1 MPIIFAYIQTSK
13 YTFIIN
19 HSYNFNINNI
29 IINIIIIIIKFEIIK
44 Q

>member
-29 IINIIIIIIKFEIIK
+29 INIIIIIIKFEIIK